1 MSSPKA
7 RDRVSES
14 PNGES
19 GLERAIWS
27 DLQID
32 LDAHNR
38 VITDLCKPEMLA
50 SIQAAVEA
58 MTSTYAGGGKAIFF
72 GNGGSAADAMHLA
85 AELLGRFLRER
96 RPLAALALADNHSA
110 MTAISNDYGYHM
122 AFARQI
128 EALASPG
135 DVAVGFSTSGRSDNV
150 AHALAT
156 ARERHVLTVALTGID
171 PGPVG
176 AAAEVV
182 VAVPSADTP
191 RIQEAH
197 MLIGHLLCD
206 RVERT
211 LLP

>member
-1 MSSPKA
+1 MSSLHS
-7 RDRVSES
+7 RDRVSGS
-14 PNGES
+14 ANGEAEPQRATW
-19 GLERAIWS
+19 LE
-27 DLQID
+27 LQLD
-32 LDAHNR
+32 LDAHIR
-38 VITDLCKPEMLA
+38 VIKDLHAPEMLA
-50 SIQAAVEA
+50 SIEAAVHA
-58 MTSTYAGGGKAIFF
+58 MTSTYARGGKAIFF

-85 AELLGRFLRER
+85 AEMLGRFLRER

-110 MTAISNDYGYHM
+110 MTAISNDYGYDM

-128 EALASPG
+128 EALAAPG
-135 DVAVGFSTSGRSDNV
+135 DVALGFSTSGRSENV
-150 AHALAT
+150 ARALAT
-156 ARERHVLTVALTGID
+156 ARERDVMTIALTGID

-182 VAVPSADTP
+182 IAVPSAETP

-197 MLIGHLLCD
+197 MLIGHVLCD